1 MEFITAIF
9 QKVPGV
15 VLLIFFLIGI
25 FSFAIFLERFSNV
38 KKSKVLPKNWNQ
50 IKIYLLN
57 GNFEAVLNLLRK
69 EKRNFLARTL
79 ANILELYAKGEI
91 DKAALRQ
98 MVEGETSLIY
108 YELSK
113 KISFLSVSVTI
124 STFTGLLGTV
134 MGLIEV
140 FGAFSFSTPEGLKE
154 LSRGIATCLYSTLTG
169 LLLAIIIYF
178 LYWLI
183 KSRVDG
189 VYAKVVK
196 ELEEMLELIR

>member
-1 MEFITAIF
+1 MGIF

-25 FSFAIFLERFSNV
+25 FSLTIFLERFSNV
-38 KKSKVLPKNWNQ
+38 KKSKILPKNWNQ
-50 IKIYLLN
+50 IKVYLLN

-69 EKRNFLARTL
+69 DKKNFLSRAL

-91 DKAALRQ
+91 NKAELRQ
-98 MVEGETSLIY
+98 MVESETSLIY

-134 MGLIEV
+134 IGLIEI

-154 LSRGIATCLYSTLTG
+154 LSKGIATSLYSTLTG

-189 VYAKVVK
+189 VYAKVVR
-196 ELEEMLELIR
+196 ELEEMLELIK